1 MLDPADLAELDTLSG
16 EQAKQYARQ
25 LIENLGTQLTSA
37 QATLKFE
44 QAKNQALNLEVMR
57 LRHWRFGSS
66 SESMDSVQAQLFEPK
81 LETTLME
88 ELRAEDRAAD
98 EVRNASID
106 LLQRSGLI
114 QCALGGVR
122 GWG

>member
-44 QAKNQALNLEVMR
+44 QAKNQALNL
-57 LRHWRFGSS
+57 
-66 SESMDSVQAQLFEPK
+66 AAC
-81 LETTLME
+81 
-88 ELRAEDRAAD
+88 RA
-98 EVRNASID
+98 
-106 LLQRSGLI
+106 
-114 QCALGGVR
+114 
-122 GWG
+122 

>member
-98 EVRNASID
+98 EVRNVSID